1 MQGVSGLKLKTKMMK
16 FLESRKALSPVVAAI
31 ILIAVTVAV
40 SIAVAAW
47 MGVLTF
53 TFMKTEELKI
63 TAVKFPADNQIDITV
78 RNAGS
83 ASALITEAKV
93 GNDVQDIDP
102 DVTLD
107 PGEETTISVTYAW
120 SNWASYNVAV
130 ITASGNVFTYRATA
144 PSTA

>member
-1 MQGVSGLKLKTKMMK
+1 MRKSLK
-16 FLESRKALSPVVAAI
+16 SRKALSPVVAAI

-47 MGVLTF
+47 MGALTY
-53 TFMKTEELKI
+53 TYMKTEELKI
-63 TAVKFPADNQIDITV
+63 SAVKFPANNQIDITI
-78 RNAGS
+78 RNIGS

-102 DVTLD
+102 DVTVD

-120 SNWASYNVAV
+120 SNSVSYNVAV
-130 ITASGNVFTYRATA
+130 VTASGNVFTYRATA
-144 PSTA
+144 PSTP